1 MRRLA
6 QMLGRL
12 LLAPMFIHGG
22 FQAASEPAHRVQ
34 AADRLGLPQ
43 PELVVRLN
51 GAAMVVGGVALALG
65 IKPRWAAALLAFC
78 LVPTTYAGH
87 PFWTMEPGRDRTM
100 QEINF
105 LKNTAM
111 LGGLVLVLAPD

>member
-22 FQAASEPAHRVQ
+22 YQAATEPAHRVQ
-34 AADRLGLPQ
+34 SAAKIGLPQ
-43 PELVVRLN
+43 PELMVRLN
-51 GAAMVVGGVALALG
+51 GAAMVIGGVALALG

-78 LVPTTYAGH
+78 LVPTTFAGH
-87 PFWTMEPGRDRTM
+87 AFWAMEPGRDRSI
-100 QEINF
+100 QQINF
-105 LKNTAM
+105 LKNAAM
-111 LGGLVLVLAPD
+111 LGGLVLVISPD